1 MVQLSTWDSAS
12 RVTVMVAYFQGGA
25 QLAHLVLTDVGQ
37 VLPWLRIV
45 GAVVPTVAQVAEA
58 LVIAS

>member
-1 MVQLSTWDSAS
+1 
-12 RVTVMVAYFQGGA
+12 MVAYFQGGA